1 MLYAI
6 IFVLFILLIVTILMS
21 RRSHKGDAYSLSMSD
36 KDFEDNI
43 KILALGMRSGESV
56 GSMPNINL
64 YLRKIKQA
72 YKIVLKKVSQNEP
85 LYEAERWLYENYYAS
100 TIDVKQSDYKSF
112 TRLTHKKNNV
122 RIIQLARFLVS
133 SNNCYLDKAHIAKGI
148 SLFNSYTPLHY
159 EETLNLKKALDY

>member
-21 RRSHKGDAYSLSMSD
+21 RRGHKGDAYSLSMSD

-64 YLRKIKQA
+64 YLRKIKRA
-72 YKIVLKKVSQNEP
+72 YKIVLKKASQNEP
-85 LYEAERWLYENYYAS
+85 CTKLRGGY
-100 TIDVKQSDYKSF
+100 T
-112 TRLTHKKNNV
+112 
-122 RIIQLARFLVS
+122 RIITQLL
-133 SNNCYLDKAHIAKGI
+133 
-148 SLFNSYTPLHY
+148 
-159 EETLNLKKALDY
+159 